1 MRLATKLRD
10 WWRGYSD
17 GDVVALRT
25 KWQNAL
31 LAQRPGALVMLT
43 SAEHRAL
50 CDGNA
55 PTVSLLG
62 VQYLD
67 ISDPAKQ

>member
-17 GDVVALRT
+17 GDVVSLRT
-25 KWQNAL
+25 KWQH
-31 LAQRPGALVMLT
+31 AQAERPGAVVMLT
-43 SAEHRAL
+43 TAEHKAL

-62 VQYLD
+62 VRYLD
-67 ISDPAKQ
+67 ISDSAGP